1 MVRPNGI
8 DDLKPK
14 SVVKKF
20 KDKAFAAGVDRNQVS
35 RGMELLDIDRSEHI
49 SNVIEALKEVADV
62 LEIRASDR
70 A

>member
-1 MVRPNGI
+1 M
-8 DDLKPK
+8 
-14 SVVKKF
+14 VKKF
-20 KDKAFAAGVDRNQVS
+20 KDKAFAAGVDRSQVS
-35 RGMELLDIDRSEHI
+35 RVMELLDIDRSEHI